1 MKKNGRRGKGKR
13 ESGEGARE
21 ESRLMREDNGGQKEK
36 CVRGEKREEGRVGW
50 RRREGSI
57 RGTSGEE

>member
-1 MKKNGRRGKGKR
+1 MEEEEKEREKVVRGTR
-13 ESGEGARE
+13 EGSKV
-21 ESRLMREDNGGQKEK
+21 MREDNGGQKEK
-36 CVRGEKREEGRVGW
+36 CVRGEKREEERVGW